1 MAGGGGPTRL
11 ARRIATLTAAC
22 VALGWVGSASPAP
35 AAAPMNQDGMW
46 IWYVSQSGGSAEA
59 IARKAKNHDMR
70 LVFIKSSDGASAWS
84 QFTGDLV
91 RGLHRRGMTVCA
103 WQFVY
108 GAYPLQEAKR
118 GAEAERKGAD
128 CLVIDAESHYE
139 GRYAAADKYM
149 GALRKRVGPDYPV
162 GFTSFPWVDYH
173 PTLPYSVFLGRG
185 GARFNLPQVYWKT
198 IGTSVDNGLGHTYLW
213 NLPYDRPI
221 LPLGQTYGNPS
232 GDDLKRFRRLS
243 AGYGAKGVSWW
254 SWQETSSSEWN
265 RIDGNVHRPFPDPQ
279 RNFPRLSRGA
289 RGDTVLLLQE
299 LLRAWG
305 RDVPVDGSFGDK
317 TRRVLKSYQRAHGL
331 TDSGVTDKPTWRE
344 LRERRP
350 ERIRWSRRG
359 NPGFLRASKLEAELP
374 AALEMPSTPGRP

>member
-1 MAGGGGPTRL
+1 
-11 ARRIATLTAAC
+11 
-22 VALGWVGSASPAP
+22 
-35 AAAPMNQDGMW
+35 MW

-84 QFTGDLV
+84 QFTPELVEDLQ
-91 RGLHRRGMTVCA
+91 RRGMTVCA

-108 GAYPLQEAKR
+108 GTYPVEEARR
-118 GAEAERKGAD
+118 GAEAARKGAD

-139 GRYAAADKYM
+139 GRYPAADKYM

-173 PTLPYSVFLGRG
+173 PSLPYSVFLGRG
-185 GARFNLPQVYWKT
+185 GATFNLPQVYWKT
-198 IGTSVDNGLGHTYLW
+198 IGTSVDNGLAHTYLW

-221 LPLGQTYGNPS
+221 LPLGQTYENPS
-232 GDDLKRFRRLS
+232 SDDLKRFRRLS

-265 RIDGNVHRPFPDPQ
+265 RIDGNVHRPFPDPA
-279 RNFPRLSRGA
+279 RDFPRLSRGS

-305 RDVPVDGSFGDK
+305 RDLPVDGSFGDK

-331 TDSGVTDKPTWRE
+331 TDSGVADEPTWRA

-359 NPGFLRASKLEAELP
+359 NPGFVRAAKLEAELP
-374 AALEMPSTPGRP
+374 TALELPSTPGRP